1 MLRWRSIP
9 ELAKRASDSKLVNK
23 VFPAMGRI
31 LGAAAKAIITVL
43 LIGICTGAIF
53 TLIFAAFV
61 KNSLKDELKV
71 SLSEF
76 SLNQT
81 STLYCWDSSIGDYIV
96 LDELS
101 GREGK
106 STWINYEDIP
116 KAMEHAAV
124 AIEDKRFYEHYGVD
138 WYRTTAAFGS
148 MFLHMDSSFGG
159 STITQQLLKNLL
171 HFDEVTV
178 KRKVLEI
185 FRALELEKSYTKEEI
200 IEWYLNFIWLGHGC
214 RGVQAASREY
224 FGKDASDL
232 SVAECA
238 CLIGITNNPS
248 MYDPVYHPEA
258 NRKRTSTI
266 LYEMLDQG
274 YLTQSEY
281 DEAIAEEL
289 VFSSGITDGDEEGIV
304 SDSTEWFTDAVIE
317 DVIADLM
324 ELKDIDYKTAET
336 LLLNAGYKI
345 YTTMDRTVQDII
357 DDVYSTTDNIPSGY
371 VRSATQDLQSSIVV
385 MDPIT
390 GDIRGLSGGIGRKE
404 GSRLLNLATQ
414 SQRSPGS
421 TIKPIASYSICL
433 DRGLVM
439 PYTVFDDSDFTKLGG
454 INWLPNN
461 DDFSNSGSVTLRSAL
476 QHSINTI
483 AAQLVDMITPRA
495 SYNQLV
501 NRLGFTSLVDD
512 PAGGYSDVG
521 YAAMSLG
528 QLTNGV
534 TVREMCQAYTPFCN
548 DGIFTASRTYSRIE
562 DASGALVY
570 ENVPETNVALS
581 KRTAYYMTEMLNN
594 AVNHGTGWLAK
605 FDNMAVAGKTGGSS
619 GWKDRWFIGYTPYL
633 LGAVWTGYKMPET
646 MGSSNPATGMW
657 KQVMERVHEALGYA
671 DTSFGTPDDMV
682 RVTVCCDTGLLATEA
697 CEHDI
702 RGDRT
707 MTLYMEPNEL
717 PSTVCQ
723 AHVFTDICTDTYHLF
738 NENMCPEASRR
749 TVSVLDTQKY
759 VGKITLPPWFPDGH
773 YPKKYGW
780 DSYYSS
786 FTSYWETQKAKYASL
801 SAYQADYDRALSTL
815 RASYDASDP
824 SPLGA
829 VPYVLSEMT
838 PCTLHDT
845 DPISGWHIAPVGN
858 YLIDPS
864 TGFYYDRENDILI
877 EPVTG
882 WTVDWRTGYLINPDT
897 GEYTNLSGRTVTVHP
912 ERYSE
917 DKYSRPTGY
926 GPEPAPDTETDKDA
940 ETEGESGTPA
950 VGENE
955 GSETQTDT
963 DAGTETEGETNAPG
977 PEPDETSEETP
988 PPSSS
993 SDLIWNQ
1000 E

>member
-1 MLRWRSIP
+1 MLRWRRIP

-23 VFPAMGRI
+23 GFPAVGRI
-31 LGAAAKAIITVL
+31 LGAAVKVIITAV
-43 LIGICTGAIF
+43 LIGVCTGALF
-53 TLIFAAFV
+53 ALIFAAFV

-76 SLNQT
+76 NLNQT
-81 STLYCWDSSIGDYIV
+81 STLYCWDSSIGDYVV

-159 STITQQLLKNLL
+159 STITQQLLKNVL

-200 IEWYLNFIWLGHGC
+200 MEWYLNFIWLGHGC
-214 RGVQAASREY
+214 RGVQAASKEY
-224 FGKDASDL
+224 FGKDASEL

-248 MYDPVYHPEA
+248 MYDPQYHPEA
-258 NRKRTSTI
+258 NRKRTATI

-281 DEAIAEEL
+281 DEAAAEEL
-289 VFSSGITDGDEEGIV
+289 VFTFGTAGSEGEDSIA
-304 SDSTEWFTDAVIE
+304 SDPTEWFTDAVIE

-385 MDPIT
+385 MDPYT

-495 SYNQLV
+495 SFNQLV

-512 PAGGYSDVG
+512 SAGGYSDVG

-548 DGIFTASRTYSRIE
+548 EGIFTSARTYSRIE

-657 KQVMERVHEALGYA
+657 KQVMQRVHAALGYSDA
-671 DTSFGTPDDMV
+671 SFKTPDDMV

-723 AHVFTDICTDTYHLF
+723 AHVFVDICSDTYHLF
-738 NENMCPEASRR
+738 NEEMCPEECRR
-749 TVSVLDTQKY
+749 TVSVLDTSKY
-759 VGKITLPPWFPDGH
+759 EGRITLPPWFPDGH
-773 YPKKYGW
+773 YPRKSSW
-780 DSYYSS
+780 DNYYNAFAAYWEKQRDKYSS
-786 FTSYWETQKAKYASL
+786 A
-801 SAYQADYDRALSTL
+801 SAYQTDYDRALSTL

-829 VPYVLSEMT
+829 VPYVLSELT

-858 YLIDPS
+858 FLIDPS

-882 WTVDWRTGYLINPDT
+882 WTVDWRTGYLINPET
-897 GEYTNLSGRTVTVHP
+897 GEYTNLSGRVVTVHP
-912 ERYSE
+912 ERYTE
-917 DKYSRPTGY
+917 DKYSRPNGY
-926 GPEPAPDTETDKDA
+926 EPATIPDTETAPD
-940 ETEGESGTPA
+940 
-950 VGENE
+950 EN
-955 GSETQTDT
+955 SETDT
-963 DAGTETEGETNAPG
+963 DTDTPSGGGIGEDEDKPDTETGSEGETEEPVPSEAP
-977 PEPDETSEETP
+977 EETP

-993 SDLIWNQ
+993 SDLFWRGN
-1000 E
+1000 